1 MISANGIRITDLMN
15 KEGNVLDRNK
25 FAEFA
30 NEHGIKFFEHEEL
43 SKHTSF
49 KIGGPAEIF
58 AKPENNEQVSAITK
72 YCKENDIPLLPLGK
86 GSNVLVSDNGIDG
99 VVMYFGND
107 FGKIEIIDEN
117 TIYCEAG
124 AGLAA
129 LCNFA
134 LDNELSGLEFA
145 YGIPGSVGGAVFMNA
160 GAYGGQLSDVLRRV
174 TAVTPTGDVV
184 TMEAEELA
192 LGYRHSVFMENGCI
206 VLEAELELKTG
217 DPCAIRAAMT
227 DYLTRRRDKQPLE
240 YPSAGSFF
248 KRPEG
253 HFAGALI
260 EQCGLKGFTV
270 GGAAVSEKHAG
281 FVINLGGATCADVLA
296 LGEAVSKTVKERFG
310 VELERE
316 VQLIG
321 G

>member
-1 MISANGIRITDLMN
+1 MEGTLLVRKLKEIGCCVCEREPLSA
-15 KEGNVLDRNK
+15 
-25 FAEFA
+25 
-30 NEHGIKFFEHEEL
+30 
-43 SKHTSF
+43 HTTF
-49 KIGGPAEIF
+49 RIGGEATALVTAET
-58 AKPENNEQVSAITK
+58 AEQVIAVKRLCSET
-72 YCKENDIPLLPLGK
+72 ETPLLVIGN
-86 GSNVLVSDNGIDG
+86 GSNLLVSDDGFDG
-99 VVMYFGND
+99 VVLRLAARETVIDGCLVRAAAGSSLTKLCND
-107 FGKIEIIDEN
+107 V
-117 TIYCEAG
+117 CG
-124 AGLAA
+124 AG
-129 LCNFA
+129 
-134 LDNELSGLEFA
+134 LSGLEFA
-145 YGIPGSVGGAVFMNA
+145 FGIPGTVGGAVFMNA

-217 DPCAIRAAMT
+217 DPCSIRAAMT